1 MIYQNFNSAS
11 AKKKETD
18 YVPFSLR
25 LSADERAML
34 KARAKSK
41 SVSAYIR
48 EQLFGEK
55 QTPRQYELR
64 RPDESMQLLAK
75 SMGELGKSRLASN
88 LNQIA
93 KAANMG
99 TLPVS
104 PELEDELSAACDAI
118 QDMRD
123 LLVKALGLKPKSRT
137 A

>member
-1 MIYQNFNSAS
+1 MISKNFNLESAMR
-11 AKKKETD
+11 KETD

-25 LSADERAML
+25 LSAEERAML
-34 KARAKSK
+34 KARSKSK

-48 EQLFGEK
+48 EQLFGDK
-55 QTPRQYELR
+55 QTPRQYKLR
-64 RPDESMQLLAK
+64 RPDENMQLLAK

-99 TLPVS
+99 ALPVS
-104 PELEDELSAACDAI
+104 LELEDELFAACDAI

>member
-1 MIYQNFNSAS
+1 MISQNFNS
-11 AKKKETD
+11 KVEPKKEN

-25 LSADERAML
+25 LSANERAIL
-34 KARAKSK
+34 KARAKTK

-48 EQLFGEK
+48 DQLFGEK

-64 RPDESMQLLAK
+64 RPDENMLLLAK

-93 KAANMG
+93 KAANIG
-99 TLPVS
+99 ALPVS
-104 PELEDELSAACDAI
+104 PELEDELSEACGAI

-123 LLVKALGLKPKSRT
+123 LLVKALGLKSKSRT

>member
-1 MIYQNFNSAS
+1 MISKNFNSES
-11 AKKKETD
+11 SKKNETG

-34 KARAKSK
+34 KARSKSK
-41 SVSAYIR
+41 SISAYIR

-64 RPDESMQLLAK
+64 RPDENMQLLAK

-99 TLPVS
+99 ALPVS
-104 PELEDELSAACDAI
+104 PELEDELAEACNAI